1 VSAEALQRLRAV
13 AAEPLAELAAIKER
27 TGLQAVGYFDSYLPE
42 ELIMAHG
49 VIPYRVTV
57 SGRDDV
63 RSHEYIQGY
72 ACPAARDL
80 LAQALRG
87 DLGLLE
93 GVLFT
98 RYCDSL
104 RGVFA
109 VWDSERLSRYVDFVR
124 YPTVVDAPAA
134 VPYLA
139 LELQEVSGRLGEAL
153 EVPLDRRRL
162 LEAIS
167 ACDRKRAL
175 VAELAARRASRE
187 FPLSGTDFLAVL
199 IASTTM
205 LPDEFTAAVS
215 SLLEHPPSGEPGD
228 AVPVVLSG
236 TTFDNLALAGALESA
251 GLYIAADDLSTGS
264 RWYGVQVAPE
274 LGPAVDEQV
283 LGDPWEA
290 IARAYLSKPPCSVK
304 EPSSPRAD
312 HLVDLVRGSDSEGVV
327 FYLTRYCDSEQAEW
341 PYLRDRLT
349 REGIPVVMVEGDH
362 MGEGSGALRTRL
374 EAFREQFELG
384 GAL

>member
-1 VSAEALQRLRAV
+1 MTASALERLRSVGAD
-13 AAEPLAELAAIKER
+13 PLAELADIKRR
-27 TGLQAVGYFDSYLPE
+27 TGLMAVGYVDSYLPE

-49 VIPYRVTV
+49 VIPHRIAV

-63 RSHEYIQGY
+63 RSHEFIQGY

-80 LAQALRG
+80 LAQAVRG
-87 DLGLLE
+87 DLGLLD

-109 VWDSERLSRYVDFVR
+109 VWDSEALSPFVDLVR

-134 VPYLA
+134 VTYLA
-139 LELQEVSGRLGEAL
+139 LELQEVSGRMADALGAQ
-153 EVPLDRRRL
+153 LDERRL
-162 LEAIS
+162 LDAIA

-187 FPLSGTDFLAVL
+187 LPLSGTDFLAVL

-205 LPDEFTAAVS
+205 LPDEFTEAVS
-215 SLLEHPPSGEPGD
+215 SLLEHPPAGEPGD

-236 TTFDNLALAGALESA
+236 TTFDNLALAAGIESA
-251 GLYIAADDLSTGS
+251 GLYVAADDLSTGS
-264 RWYGVQVAPE
+264 RWYGVRVGSQSGD
-274 LGPAVDEQV
+274 GPGTDTAD
-283 LGDPWEA
+283 GPWEA
-290 IARAYLSKPPCSVK
+290 IARAYLAKPPCSVK

-312 HLVDLVRGSDSEGVV
+312 HLIDMVRGSGSEGVV
-327 FYLTRYCDSEQAEW
+327 FYLTKYCDSEQAEW
-341 PYLRDRLT
+341 PYLRDRLNA
-349 REGIPVVMVEGDH
+349 EGIPVVMVEGDH